1 MTSHRT
7 LVAAVLTAVAIGAT
21 ACSAPADVV
30 EPPIAVSLPGGAT
43 PDATTTG
50 GATIGGATAGTT
62 PATGGGPVEDMPAS
76 WKLCQNQLRGSS
88 MGYPGEWFTTS
99 QGESD
104 KCSLFHETTFTIVP
118 NSEYPLVAMTAVQV
132 DTTLAAYIADATA
145 PSDVT
150 TLLKENTTVAGR
162 AAVRFETRSVQS
174 GLYDV
179 GTRRYGYAIERGT
192 RVFVLSTL
200 AVPTETR
207 YDSWKFVVDT
217 ARGTL
222 RFL

>member
-1 MTSHRT
+1 MTSHRSILAAVLT
-7 LVAAVLTAVAIGAT
+7 TAVLTAVALGTT
-21 ACSAPADVV
+21 ACGTPADVTQPPT
-30 EPPIAVSLPGGAT
+30 EPPVAVSTPAGGGTVA
-43 PDATTTG
+43 
-50 GATIGGATAGTT
+50 AGTT
-62 PATGGGPVEDMPAS
+62 PAAGGGPVEDMPAS

-99 QGESD
+99 LSESD
-104 KCSLFHETTFTIVP
+104 KCSLFHETAFTIVP

-132 DTTLAAYIADATA
+132 DAPLAQYIADATSA
-145 PSDVT
+145 SEVT

-162 AAVRFETRSVQS
+162 PAVRFETKSVQS

-179 GTRRYGYAIERGT
+179 GTRQYGFAIDRGSRT
-192 RVFVLSTL
+192 FVLSTL
-200 AVPTETR
+200 AVPSETR
-207 YDSWKFVVDT
+207 YNSWKFVVDT